1 MELNRRTDQVARGP
15 SVPLFSSRSLSH
27 WKTAFAVLATATAL
41 SCGALAGQV
50 PGQQPPSPN
59 PDRPYLSPEANRLPN
74 VNDQMRMREKKLKQQ
89 NFEAANTERKKQI
102 AGDSEKLIT
111 LAMALKAEMDNTANG
126 ALTPDLLHKV
136 EEIEKLAHEVQEKM
150 KLTVGIN

>member
-1 MELNRRTDQVARGP
+1 MQLNRRTDEVARGTSGP
-15 SVPLFSSRSLSH
+15 PFSSRSLPL

-41 SCGALAGQV
+41 SCGALRAQV
-50 PGQQPPSPN
+50 PGQQPPQPN
-59 PDRPYLSPEANRLPN
+59 YDKPWLSPEANRLPN

-89 NFEAANTERKKQI
+89 HFEAANSERKKQI

-126 ALTPDLLHKV
+126 ALTPNLVHKV

-150 KLTVGIN
+150 KLTVGMN